1 MGETTTKIKLYL
13 FVSFICLMFNL
24 AICCTAFAID
34 SSNNTVDTGSI
45 DSPVNSTGYNTTLD
59 AVTSTIIGIGTSF
72 LPFISLVN
80 IATLNLIDVPLVL
93 IFYTLVT
100 VILSI
105 LQSLLITLI
114 IINMLPFFNA

>member
-13 FVSFICLMFNL
+13 FISFICLLFNL

-34 SSNNTVDTGSI
+34 SSNNTVDTGSS
-45 DSPVNSTGYNTTLD
+45 DAPFNTTSHNSTLD
-59 AVTSTIIGIGTSF
+59 AVTSTVVGVGTSF
-72 LPFISLVN
+72 IPFVGLVN
-80 IATLNLIDVPLVL
+80 IATLNLIDVPLLL
-93 IFYTLVT
+93 IFYTFIT

-114 IINMLPFFNA
+114 ILNMLPFFNA